1 MRASL
6 RRGNGTSHPPAGSPP
21 RLAPNTMPFL
31 LKALLLFVAGGVA
44 GIINSMAGG
53 GILVSFPAL
62 VFSGASAIGAT
73 ATSKLA
79 VLMGGLGSLWSYR
92 REFATQKR
100 WAWRFGPPSL
110 LGGLSGAVLLLYTG
124 EARFREIVPYL
135 ILFAAALFILQPTV
149 SKWLQIEADAI
160 QRSRFSLVPAL
171 FFQFCVGLYAGYFG
185 AGIGILMLAALG
197 ILGQKNIHEMNSLKV
212 LLGSLMNGMAA
223 VYFAIQGNILWTD
236 ALVMAAGALAGGYAG
251 PKLARRL
258 GPAAVRT
265 FVSMVGL
272 GIGIYF
278 LLQ

>member
-1 MRASL
+1 
-6 RRGNGTSHPPAGSPP
+6 
-21 RLAPNTMPFL
+21 MPFL
-31 LKALLLFVAGGVA
+31 FKALLLFVAGGVA

-62 VFSGASAIGAT
+62 VFSGAPAIDAT
-73 ATSKLA
+73 ATSKFAL
-79 VLMGGLGSLWSYR
+79 LMGGLASLWSYR

-110 LGGLSGAVLLLYTG
+110 LGGLMGAVLLLYTG

-135 ILFAAALFILQPTV
+135 ILFATSLFILQPTI

-160 QRSRFSLVPAL
+160 QRSRFSLALAL

-223 VYFAIQGNILWTD
+223 VYFAIQSNILWPE
-236 ALVMAAGALAGGYAG
+236 ALVMTAGALAGGYAG

-258 GPAAVRT
+258 GPATVRT
-265 FVSMVGL
+265 FVSIVGL
-272 GIGIYF
+272 GIGFYF

>member
-1 MRASL
+1 
-6 RRGNGTSHPPAGSPP
+6 
-21 RLAPNTMPFL
+21 MPFAIQ
-31 LKALLLFVAGGVA
+31 ALIFFAAGGVA

-62 VFSGASAIGAT
+62 VFSGATAINAT
-73 ATSKLA
+73 ATSKLSLL
-79 VLMGGLGSLWSYR
+79 VGGMGSLWSYR
-92 REFATQKR
+92 REFASQQM

-110 LGGLSGAVLLLYTG
+110 LGGLFGAILLLYTG
-124 EARFREIVPYL
+124 EASFRSIVPYL
-135 ILFAAALFILQPTV
+135 ILFATALFILQPAI
-149 SKWLQIEADAI
+149 SKWLQIEADTI
-160 QRSRFSLVPAL
+160 QRSRFGLTLAL

-223 VYFAIQGNILWTD
+223 VYFGIQGNILWTE
-236 ALVMAAGALAGGYAG
+236 ALVMAGGALAGGYLG

-265 FVSMVGL
+265 FVSIVGL
-272 GIGIYF
+272 GIGLYF